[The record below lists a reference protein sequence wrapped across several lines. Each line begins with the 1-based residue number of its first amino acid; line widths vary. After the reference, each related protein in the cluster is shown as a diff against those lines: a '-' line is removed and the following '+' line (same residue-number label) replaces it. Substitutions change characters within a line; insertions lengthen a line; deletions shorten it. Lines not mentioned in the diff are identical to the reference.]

1 MSMEVITMARTSKV
15 REEVIEETEVMET
28 ATSPV
33 IEETSAPK
41 AEKVYGVIANSKF
54 VNMRKTPE
62 IKSGNELQILQ
73 EGDKVTVLG
82 ESEGFYKIKF
92 KGVTGYVAVAYCMK
106 EV

>member
-1 MSMEVITMARTSKV
+1 
-15 REEVIEETEVMET
+15 
-28 ATSPV
+28 
-33 IEETSAPK
+33 
-41 AEKVYGVIANSKF
+41 
-54 VNMRKTPE
+54 MRKTPE